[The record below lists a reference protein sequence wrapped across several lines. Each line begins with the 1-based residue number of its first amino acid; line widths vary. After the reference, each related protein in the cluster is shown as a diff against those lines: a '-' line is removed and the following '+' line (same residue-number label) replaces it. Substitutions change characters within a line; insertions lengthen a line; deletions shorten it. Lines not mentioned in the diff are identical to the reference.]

1 MSLIV
6 KYRCRQVIDI
16 RVWKYIDLSKGSSI
30 LFNNSQ
36 KTVLDIILYAKW
48 LDLQN
53 GDNFHS

>member
-1 MSLIV
+1 MSLTV

-36 KTVLDIILYAKW
+36 KTVLDIILYAK
-48 LDLQN
+48 
-53 GDNFHS
+53 